1 MVFQVMKHV
10 MAGGEALGP
19 EEPTKAAEKAA
30 VSRLPVEE
38 AWDLQGFCGGKT
50 DGTFFSGKEN
60 GCHEKKGDLN
70 GCVPWFEVTFFTL
83 GLVID

>member
-1 MVFQVMKHV
+1 MLFQVMKHV

-38 AWDLQGFCGGKT
+38 AWDHGKMRWSKT
-50 DGTFFSGKEN
+50 DGKFG
-60 GCHEKKGDLN
+60 GLKKTDAMKKR
-70 GCVPWFEVTFFTL
+70 
-83 GLVID
+83 